1 MQSVNSEDR
10 REKENLEKG
19 IDMVNIDGIKKNI
32 NKYIEEKGI

>member
-10 REKENLEKG
+10 REMENLEKG